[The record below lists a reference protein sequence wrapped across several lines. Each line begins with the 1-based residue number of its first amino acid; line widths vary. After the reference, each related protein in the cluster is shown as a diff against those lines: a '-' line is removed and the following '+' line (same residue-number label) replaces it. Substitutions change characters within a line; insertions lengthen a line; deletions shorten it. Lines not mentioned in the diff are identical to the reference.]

1 MKNLVL
7 ALFFICNL
15 ATSARAQ
22 NYEKLFTLPMGESR
36 FTTDPIGNIYL
47 FSQGDITK
55 LDRTGKEAGKY
66 STREFGDI
74 SYVDAS
80 NPMKILVVFAA
91 FSKAVIL
98 DAGMASNSTFDLN
111 IQGAPFVK
119 LICTSRSDGYWIFDP
134 VAKKIK
140 RINDQSGILQEG
152 TELRQISEDPLE
164 PVWIGDSGKWLLLN
178 VPDYGILVFDSF
190 GTYFKTLRPG
200 TKGQIQASGDEVLYK
215 EGDRIQQISI
225 SSGITKTFI
234 IPENEASDEFRIEGN
249 RLLISHQKNLT
260 VYSY

>member
-1 MKNLVL
+1 MRKLIP
-7 ALFFICNL
+7 ALFFIFIL
-15 ATSARAQ
+15 TTVSSAQ
-22 NYEKLFTLPMGESR
+22 NYEKILTVPMGENR
-36 FTTDPIGNIYL
+36 FTTDPLGNIYL

-55 LDRTGKEAGKY
+55 LDRTGKEVGKY

-80 NPMKILVVFAA
+80 NPMKILVVFAS

-98 DAGMASNSTFDLN
+98 DAGMASNSVFDLS

-119 LICTSRSDGYWIFDP
+119 LICTSRSEGYWIFDP
-134 VAKKIK
+134 VAKRIK

-152 TELRQISEDPLE
+152 TELRQISDAPLE

-200 TKGQIQASGDEVLYK
+200 TKGQIQASGDEVIYK
-215 EGDRIQQISI
+215 EGAKILQISI

-234 IPENEASDEFRIEGN
+234 IPENEASDQFRIEGN

-260 VYSY
+260 IFSY